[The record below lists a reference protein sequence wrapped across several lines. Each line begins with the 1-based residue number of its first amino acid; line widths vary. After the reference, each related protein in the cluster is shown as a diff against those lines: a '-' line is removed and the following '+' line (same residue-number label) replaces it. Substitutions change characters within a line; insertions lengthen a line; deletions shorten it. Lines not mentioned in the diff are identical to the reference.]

1 MRSTWIMGAAAMSVG
16 AMAVAG
22 AAWAEP
28 SLEIKSAAVRVMV
41 IPEARSD
48 VNVKVLTASQALPV
62 SITTEGNRVVVDGG
76 LRHRIAG
83 CSAMFGKTTV
93 HVRGLGQVS
102 YDNLP
107 QIVARVPMD
116 ARVEASGAVFGSVGR
131 SDSLVLSNAGCG
143 DWTVANVKG
152 ALKVNQAGSGDTRA
166 GNAGQLVVHVAGSG
180 DVIAREV
187 GGSATVDIAGSGDVS
202 ADSMSGPLKA
212 NIAGSGDVKVAQ
224 GHASEMVVHIAGSG
238 DVKFGGVAES
248 LNASVAGSG
257 DVVVGKVTGPVKKSI
272 LGSGDVTVGG

>member
-1 MRSTWIMGAAAMSVG
+1 MRSTWSLCAAAIVLG
-16 AMAVAG
+16 AAG
-22 AAWAEP
+22 AASAAP
-28 SLEIKSAAVRVMV
+28 SVEIREAAVRVVV

-48 VNVKVLTASQALPV
+48 VKVELMTSSQALPLTIRNEGDKVIV
-62 SITTEGNRVVVDGG
+62 SGG
-76 LRHRIAG
+76 LRHRIGG

-107 QIVARVPMD
+107 QVVVRAPMD
-116 ARVEASGAVFGSVGR
+116 AKVGASGAVFGSVGR
-131 SDSLVLSNAGCG
+131 TDSLELSNAGCG

-152 ALKVNQAGSGDTRA
+152 ALKINQAGSGDTRA
-166 GNAGQLVVHVAGSG
+166 GSAGQLVVHVAGSG

-187 GGSATVDIAGSGDVS
+187 GGPATVDIAGSGDVTT
-202 ADSMSGPLKA
+202 DSVSGAFKA

-238 DVKFGGVAES
+238 DVRFGGVADS

-257 DVVVGKVTGPVKKSI
+257 DVSVGKVNGPVKKSI
-272 LGSGDVTVGG
+272 LGSGDVSVGAEPD